1 MSEKIKIVLTI
12 AGSDSSSGAGI
23 QSDLKTFLNH
33 GLYGLSVVTAVTAQN
48 TLGVQSSFEL
58 PQDIIEAQLKSV
70 FDDFDVRAVKT
81 GMLSSEKVVEVV
93 SNYLRNKT
101 HIKMIVDPVLVSK
114 NGFTMLNDKGI
125 DLMRTRLFPLSFLV
139 TPNIPEAE
147 ALSGMKIN
155 TAEDLEEAARA
166 VFNSGCK
173 NVLIKGGHMPES
185 TGIDKGVDVLYNG
198 KKFFLFKSKFVK
210 SYNTHGI
217 GCVFSAAVASK
228 IALGSSL
235 KDSIVEAKAYI
246 VESLKKSQKI
256 GRGIGPVEQV

>member
-1 MSEKIKIVLTI
+1 MAKKIKFVLTI

-48 TLGVQSSFEL
+48 TLGVQTSFEI
-58 PQDIIEAQLKSV
+58 PQEMIEAQLKSI
-70 FDDFDVRAVKT
+70 FDDFEIDAIKT

-101 HIKMIVDPVLVSK
+101 HIKIIVDPVLVSK
-114 NGFTMLNDKGI
+114 NGYVLLNEKGI
-125 DLMRTRLFPLSFLV
+125 DLIRTRLFPLSFLV
-139 TPNIPEAE
+139 TPNVPEAE
-147 ALSGMKIN
+147 ILSGIKIN
-155 TAEDLEEAARA
+155 TADDIESAAKQI
-166 VFNSGCK
+166 FNYGCR

-185 TGIDKGVDVLYNG
+185 AGMKKGVDVLYNG
-198 KKFFLFKSKFVK
+198 KKFYLFKSKFIK

-217 GCVFSAAVASK
+217 GCVFSAAVASN
-228 IALGSSL
+228 IALGGTIKS
-235 KDSIVEAKAYI
+235 SIVEAKAYL

-256 GRGIGPVEQV
+256 GKGIGPVEQV

>member
-114 NGFTMLNDKGI
+114 NGFMMLNDKGI